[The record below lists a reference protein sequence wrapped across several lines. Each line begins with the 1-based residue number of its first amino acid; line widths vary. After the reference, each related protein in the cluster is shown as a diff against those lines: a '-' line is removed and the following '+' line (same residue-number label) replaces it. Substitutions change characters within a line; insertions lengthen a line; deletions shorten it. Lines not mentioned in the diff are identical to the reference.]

1 MVSRNLWPVF
11 FSSTIPVGVDAGA
24 AVGAGVGGAVVGA
37 EPPYDAAN
45 HRLHSLHLSV
55 QRTAC
60 IQGVFHARFSSIPQ
74 SYPLPL
80 QPVHGIGITRP
91 ISKAT
96 EEKRGK
102 NPPLICTAVELES
115 SPSC

>member
-1 MVSRNLWPVF
+1 MNSLQRLDGTRRRYHATYGPYF

-60 IQGVFHARFSSIPQ
+60 KEFFMPVFLRSLNHILCNLCMALELQGPFQKQQRKNEVKI
-74 SYPLPL
+74 
-80 QPVHGIGITRP
+80 RP
-91 ISKAT
+91 
-96 EEKRGK
+96 
-102 NPPLICTAVELES
+102 
-115 SPSC
+115 